1 MSYDSLL
8 NYINR
13 HIPLTSREIEIV
25 KSLTRIKKVR
35 KRQFIVEQGETA
47 QFENFVVEG
56 CFRCYHTDEKGTE
69 HVIQFAVEEWWI
81 TDLHSFLSRASA
93 NFSVDAIEPSMLIQ
107 FEYDNLQ
114 KLYREIPKFERFF
127 RLIIQNAFIASQ
139 KRIIDSYSKDAE
151 KRYLDFRNR
160 YPDIES
166 RVPQYMIASYLG
178 ISPEFLS
185 KIRQRMAGR

>member
-8 NYINR
+8 KYIDR
-13 HIPLTSREIEIV
+13 HITLTGREIEIV

-35 KRQFIVEQGETA
+35 KRQYIVEQGETA

-56 CFRCYHTDEKGTE
+56 CLRCYHVDENDTE
-69 HVIQFAVEEWWI
+69 HIIQFAVEEWWI
-81 TDLHSFLSRASA
+81 TDLHSFLSRTSA

-114 KLYREIPKFERFF
+114 KLYLEIPKFERFF
-127 RLIIQNAFIASQ
+127 RLIIQNAFITSQ

-160 YPDIES
+160 YSDIEH

-185 KIRQRMAGR
+185 KIRRRITGR